1 MGIFVYHFNL
11 ISLFHMLRFLQFL
24 KDYIALCQ
32 EILSRPD
39 PEAEAE

>member
-1 MGIFVYHFNL
+1 
-11 ISLFHMLRFLQFL
+11 MLRFLQFL

-39 PEAEAE
+39 PEAEAEWSSLIHFP